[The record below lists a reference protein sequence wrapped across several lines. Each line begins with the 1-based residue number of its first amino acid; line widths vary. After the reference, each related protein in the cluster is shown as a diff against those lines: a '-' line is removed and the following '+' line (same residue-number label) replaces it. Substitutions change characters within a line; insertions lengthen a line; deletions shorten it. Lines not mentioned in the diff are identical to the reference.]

1 MKRGLCFLIL
11 IFLIASCTKEVKL
24 DFPDAE
30 RKTAISCF
38 FTPDSVF
45 RVFVNQTSAILDDS
59 IYYVQN
65 AQLNLFENGVFF
77 DSLSYD
83 TLGFY
88 ASTKAPVIG
97 NSYRI
102 EVVVPDCP
110 AIMASDIIPV
120 KENISSV
127 SFIDSAIF
135 DADGYFAEINVSF
148 PDNGNQSN
156 YYELLLMK
164 RYVDEWGITRNEIIS
179 CSSDKITDNVLK
191 NEGLLDYFPSS
202 YVFSD
207 ALFNGT
213 THEMKLFFWR
223 ENLVDNSQIIVV
235 FRSLSE
241 SFYHYKKTLTLHL
254 NNQQSDIWNGVGEPV
269 PMYSNVNDG
278 YGIFAGYSFDTDT
291 IQLP

>member
-24 DFPDAE
+24 DFPEAE

-45 RVFVNQTSAILDDS
+45 RVFVNQTSAILDDTV
-59 IYYVQN
+59 YYVQN
-65 AQLNLFENGVFF
+65 AKLNLFENGMLF

-83 TLGFY
+83 TLGWY
-88 ASTKAPVIG
+88 ISTKPPVIG
-97 NSYRI
+97 NSYTI
-102 EVVVPDCP
+102 TVVVPDCP
-110 AIMASDIIPV
+110 TIAASDVIPA
-120 KENISSV
+120 KESISSV

-135 DADGYFAEINVSF
+135 DTDGYFAEVNVSF
-148 PDNGNQSN
+148 PDNGSVSN
-156 YYELLLMK
+156 YYELILMK
-164 RYVDEWGITRNEIIS
+164 RYVDEFGTTRNEIIS
-179 CSSDKITDNVLK
+179 CASDKITDNVLK

-202 YVFSD
+202 FVFSD

-213 THEMKLFFWR
+213 SHEMKLFLLR
-223 ENLVDNSQIIVV
+223 DNMVENSQIIVV
-235 FRSLSE
+235 FRSISE
-241 SFYHYKKTLTLHL
+241 QLYHYKKTLTLHL

-269 PMYSNVNDG
+269 PMYSNVDGG